1 MTALI
6 VALGVAILLLA
17 VLVAG
22 LLRSHAEILRALH
35 ELGAGVELDRRAST
49 APGPV
54 DVELDVREGVIG
66 PKADN
71 TRASNISGVALDG
84 RAAAVRVVD
93 TSSDTLL
100 AFLSSS
106 CLTCAGFWQTFR
118 AGDVR
123 VPGGASLVIVAKSPD
138 DESVSALRKVAPDN
152 LPLVQSSSAWDDY
165 GVPGS
170 PYFVYVSGATG
181 TVLGEGSATSWQQ
194 VSDLMTTAVE
204 DVAARPG
211 PGRGGSSGAY
221 RESRADAE
229 LLAAGIGPG
238 HPSLY
243 SSPELSGGL
252 ESPPER

>member
-1 MTALI
+1 
-6 VALGVAILLLA
+6 
-17 VLVAG
+17 
-22 LLRSHAEILRALH
+22 
-35 ELGAGVELDRRAST
+35 
-49 APGPV
+49 
-54 DVELDVREGVIG
+54 
-66 PKADN
+66 
-71 TRASNISGVALDG
+71 
-84 RAAAVRVVD
+84 
-93 TSSDTLL
+93 
-100 AFLSSS
+100 
-106 CLTCAGFWQTFR
+106 
-118 AGDVR
+118 
-123 VPGGASLVIVAKSPD
+123 VPGNASLVSVAKSPD

>member
-35 ELGAGVELDRRAST
+35 ELGAGVELDRGAAAAR
-49 APGPV
+49 GPV
-54 DVELDVREGVIG
+54 NVELDVREGVVG
-66 PKADN
+66 PKTDP
-71 TRASNISGVALDG
+71 TRASDIAGVRLDG
-84 RAAAVRVVD
+84 SPAAVSVVG

-106 CLTCAGFWQTFR
+106 CLTCAGFWSTFAR
-118 AGDVR
+118 GDLG
-123 VPGGASLVIVAKSPD
+123 VPGDAALVIVAKSPE
-138 DESVSALRKVAPDN
+138 DESVSALRKVAPGR
-152 LPLVQSSSAWDDY
+152 LPLVQSSTAWDDY

-170 PYFVYVSGATG
+170 PYFVYVHGATG

-194 VSDLMTTAVE
+194 VRDLMSTAVA

-211 PGRGGSSGAY
+211 PGREGSSGAN

-243 SSPELSGGL
+243 ASPELGGGL
-252 ESPPER
+252 EPPPER